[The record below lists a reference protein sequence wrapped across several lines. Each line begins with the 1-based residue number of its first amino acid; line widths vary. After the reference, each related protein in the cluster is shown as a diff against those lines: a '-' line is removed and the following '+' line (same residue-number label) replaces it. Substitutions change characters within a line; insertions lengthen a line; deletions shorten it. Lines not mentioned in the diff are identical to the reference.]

1 MKLFVIIVFKNLFE
15 NFNSILQFIL
25 NFTQNFFFFR
35 PAFMDEYERLELE
48 LEELYKTYVKKY
60 TWLAYLEQ
68 QLEELERIE
77 QELMLVCTF
86 LN

>member
-1 MKLFVIIVFKNLFE
+1 
-15 NFNSILQFIL
+15 
-25 NFTQNFFFFR
+25 
-35 PAFMDEYERLELE
+35 MDEYERLELE

-86 LN
+86 FN